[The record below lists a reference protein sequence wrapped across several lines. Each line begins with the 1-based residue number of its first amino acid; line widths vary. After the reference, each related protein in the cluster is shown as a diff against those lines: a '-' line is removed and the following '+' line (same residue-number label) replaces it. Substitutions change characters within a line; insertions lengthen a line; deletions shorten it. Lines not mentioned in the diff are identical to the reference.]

1 MERKASLSRQQ
12 SRNKRSI
19 FVKDRSV
26 DWKKILTWKPGEKL
40 LAIGFCLL
48 LLAAL
53 IPLFRLTIY
62 AVPYYDDYN
71 FGRFARAAIEQ
82 EQSKWAA
89 ISGALDCS
97 RTQWYAWQGTYSSI
111 FFMTLMPAV
120 WGEQYYFLG
129 PVFILLLLLAGS
141 MVFTHVI
148 LRKVFRMEKWSSL
161 AIQAVI
167 TIAEFM
173 FIYSAQSGFYWYNGG
188 IHYVGMHGF
197 GLLFL
202 SVAICLERAEGRT
215 AKGLL
220 FTASVLLAMITAGS
234 NFVTALQGLLCL
246 LTILLVSVVVE
257 RRRTGLWLLPS
268 TLVYIIGFGLNVA
281 APGNSVR
288 ARSYVGWGYGP
299 LESIGRSFLEAVKH
313 IPEYT
318 GPVVLMVMLLLLPMI
333 WQAVKST
340 DYRFRY
346 PGIVLALSFCLYAT
360 GYTPSLYSL
369 GHAGLSRTL
378 NAVKITYLLLLFL
391 NEIYWIGWL
400 RQLLEKRAE
409 QTTGQLTIQK
419 LTIRNGAAAWWFY
432 VLIGVACLVIFRA
445 SPNQAGHY
453 SSYGAYY
460 YVHTG
465 EAYNFHQE
473 YLERVAIL
481 SGPEKD
487 VQLPAYQFRPW
498 FLCMGEISEDADNE
512 ANRSLAMWYHKD
524 SVTLKEKD

>member
-71 FGRFARAAIEQ
+71 FGRFARAAMEQ

-89 ISGALDCS
+89 ILGALECS

-111 FFMTLMPAV
+111 FFMTLMPAI

-148 LRKVFRMEKWSSL
+148 LRKVFGMEKWISL

-167 TIAEFM
+167 TTAQFM

-197 GLLFL
+197 GILFL
-202 SVAICLERAEGRT
+202 AVSICLERAEGRT

-246 LTILLVSVVVE
+246 VTILLVRVVLE
-257 RRRTGLWLLPS
+257 RRKCGLWLLPA
-268 TLVYIIGFGLNVA
+268 TAVYIIGFGLNVA

-288 ARSYVGWGYGP
+288 AQSYIGWGYGP

-318 GPVVLMVMLLLLPMI
+318 GLVVLTVMLLLVPLI

-346 PGIVLALSFCLYAT
+346 PGIVLVWSFCLYAT

-378 NAVKITYLLLLFL
+378 NAVKITYFMLLFL
-391 NEIYWIGWL
+391 NEIYWCGWL
-400 RQLLEKRAE
+400 RQVLEKRTEKTA
-409 QTTGQLTIQK
+409 QK
-419 LTIRNGAAAWWFY
+419 LLARKGAAVWWFY
-432 VLIGVACLVIFRA
+432 GIIGVMCLMIFKA

-473 YLERVAIL
+473 YLARVKRL
-481 SGPEKD
+481 SGNARN
-487 VQLPAYQFRPW
+487 VHLPAYRFQPW
-498 FLCMGEISEDADNE
+498 FLCMGDISEDANNE
-512 ANRSLAMWYHKD
+512 ANRSLAMWYGKD
-524 SVTLKEKD
+524 SVTLISED

>member
-1 MERKASLSRQQ
+1 
-12 SRNKRSI
+12 
-19 FVKDRSV
+19 
-26 DWKKILTWKPGEKL
+26 
-40 LAIGFCLL
+40 
-48 LLAAL
+48 
-53 IPLFRLTIY
+53 
-62 AVPYYDDYN
+62 
-71 FGRFARAAIEQ
+71 
-82 EQSKWAA
+82 
-89 ISGALDCS
+89 
-97 RTQWYAWQGTYSSI
+97 
-111 FFMTLMPAV
+111 MPAI

-148 LRKVFRMEKWSSL
+148 LRKVFRMEKWISL

-167 TIAEFM
+167 TTAQFM

-318 GPVVLMVMLLLLPMI
+318 GPVVLMVMLLLVPMI

-419 LTIRNGAAAWWFY
+419 WAIRNGAAAWWFY

-445 SPNQAGHY
+445 SSNQAGHY

-487 VQLPAYQFRPW
+487 VQLPDYQFRPW
-498 FLCMGEISEDADNE
+498 FLCMGEISEDANNE
-512 ANRSLAMWYHKD
+512 ANRSLAMWYGKD
-524 SVTLKEKD
+524 SVTLISED

>member
-1 MERKASLSRQQ
+1 M
-12 SRNKRSI
+12 
-19 FVKDRSV
+19 KDRSV

-71 FGRFARAAIEQ
+71 FGRFARAAMEQ

-89 ISGALDCS
+89 IPGALECS

-111 FFMTLMPAV
+111 FFMTLMPAI

-148 LRKVFRMEKWSSL
+148 LRKVFGMEKWISL

-167 TIAEFM
+167 TTAQFM

-202 SVAICLERAEGRT
+202 AVSICLERAEGRT

-220 FTASVLLAMITAGS
+220 FTASVLLAMITAGRKL
-234 NFVTALQGLLCL
+234 VTALLGLVGVG
-246 LTILLVSVVVE
+246 TILLVSVVLE
-257 RRRTGLWLLPS
+257 RRKCGLWLLPA
-268 TLVYIIGFGLNVA
+268 TAVYIIGFGLNVA

-288 ARSYVGWGYGP
+288 AQSYIGWGYGP

-318 GPVVLMVMLLLLPMI
+318 GLVVLTVMLLLVPLI

-346 PGIVLALSFCLYAT
+346 PGIVLAWSFCLYAT

-400 RQLLEKRAE
+400 RQLLEKKTE

-473 YLERVAIL
+473 YLERVKRL
-481 SGPEKD
+481 SGNAKN
-487 VQLPAYQFRPW
+487 VHLPAYRFQPW
-498 FLCMGEISEDADNE
+498 FLCMGDISEDAGNE
-512 ANRSLAMWYHKD
+512 ANRSLAMWYGKD
-524 SVTLKEKD
+524 SVTLISED